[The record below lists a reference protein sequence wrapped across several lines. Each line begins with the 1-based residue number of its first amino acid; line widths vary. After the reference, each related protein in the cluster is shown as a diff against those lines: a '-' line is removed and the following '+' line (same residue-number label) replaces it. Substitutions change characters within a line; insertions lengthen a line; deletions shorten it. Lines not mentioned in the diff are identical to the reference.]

1 MNMKK
6 LLLTLL
12 IGITSINAQTEPL
25 TIEESLIIGL
35 NSSYEIKIANSDT
48 LISDAQVT
56 SAWSN
61 MLPKVTLGAN
71 YNHLSEMP
79 IQFNLPFPQS
89 TNSDALT
96 AIYANAEIE
105 QPLFTGFRLLSLKNA
120 SEYNKEASLLENSKV
135 KNNRALEIKVAFWS
149 YFKAEKFIEV
159 ITENLTVVESQ
170 LNNID
175 NLLKTGLAT
184 KSDQLKLRV
193 AKADVESKLIDA
205 KHRSKL
211 AQANFNRIIGF
222 AINTNTKIVAPN
234 YIEELSSNDFNTI
247 LNEALSSRL
256 ELAANNYRIKAADE
270 IITAAKSTWFPQ
282 VSAFGSYNYLKLD
295 GGTLLNEDPANFWMV
310 GLGMKWNIWDWWKT
324 SSNATIA
331 EEQHFQI
338 EVASKML
345 REKIEIEVYSNFL
358 NLESEANKIK
368 LNKLRVESAE
378 ENFRIIDDK
387 FNAQVATSTE
397 LTEASTL
404 LTEAKIT
411 LINSYINYKLARLKL
426 DNSIGRK
433 IY

>member
-1 MNMKK
+1 MKK
-6 LLLTLL
+6 LLLILL
-12 IGITSINAQTEPL
+12 LSITHVHAQTNNL
-25 TIEESLIIGL
+25 TIGEGLIIGL

-56 SAWSN
+56 NAWSN
-61 MLPKVTLGAN
+61 MLPIVTVGAN

-120 SEYNKEASLLENSKV
+120 SEYNKEASLLEKSKV
-135 KNNRALEIKVAFWS
+135 KNNKALEIHQAFWS
-149 YFKAEKFIEV
+149 YYKAEKFIEV
-159 ITENLTVVESQ
+159 LIENLSVVESQ
-170 LNNID
+170 LNNVE
-175 NLLKTGLAT
+175 NLLKTGLTT
-184 KSDQLKLRV
+184 KSNLLKLRV
-193 AKADVESKLIDA
+193 AVGDVKSKLIDA
-205 KHRSKL
+205 THNSKI
-211 AQANFNRIIGF
+211 AQANFNRVIGF
-222 AINTNTKIVAPN
+222 AINAETKISAPN
-234 YIEELSSNDFNTI
+234 YIEEVSNRDFNAI
-247 LNEALSSRL
+247 LSEALNSRL
-256 ELAANNYRIKAADE
+256 ELKANNFRIKAADE

-282 VSAFGSYNYLKLD
+282 VKAFGSYNYLKLE
-295 GGTLLNEDPANFWMV
+295 GGSLLNEDAVNFWMV

-324 SSNATIA
+324 SSNTTIA

-358 NLESEANKIK
+358 NLESEADKIK

-387 FNAQVATSTE
+387 FTAQVATSTE
-397 LTEASTL
+397 LMEASTL
-404 LTEAKIT
+404 LTEAKIK
-411 LINSYINYKLARLKL
+411 LINSYINYKLARIKL